1 MKKFAI
7 LFMLALGI
15 SFATQAQKRERKML
29 GKNLTAEQQTNL
41 AVKKLALALDLTE
54 AQQRKVAPLL
64 ATQIEARKAQF
75 EKRKQLKES
84 EKRPTA
90 EERYAMENKRLDAQ
104 LAFQRDLKEILTA
117 AQYEQFKKMKKME
130 KGKRMQMEKKK
141 MGYKKQQMH
150 QRN

>member
-90 EERYAMENKRLDAQ
+90 EERYAMENKR
-104 LAFQRDLKEILTA
+104 FFSCFISNNCI
-117 AQYEQFKKMKKME
+117 FF
-130 KGKRMQMEKKK
+130 
-141 MGYKKQQMH
+141 
-150 QRN
+150 